1 MNHPSEL
8 DLLRYRRALDAWRE
22 DCKRRMA
29 LRYPLIEFDADD
41 WPLRTHYGGDIAD
54 FCLTKPLTD
63 FAGKD
68 PSFVDALRCVAAEV
82 VLDEKNK
89 QVQYSI
95 RGFRRLCAGAAQSLF
110 AINIATLRSIEKMAL
125 KAAQDMP
132 SSASHTLGDFQQLGR
147 NIDLLA
153 SKGVLPLPQFDLLHE
168 TRRELLTIERDHQKR
183 WRDAKASVLDHRIE
197 ALNEAFNALITDHP
211 LLSGTD
217 KVAIAMMGLEMCAP
231 SRVNEILCLAIDDHV
246 TIDDYVRRSEAK
258 ECDEIHAAHQMLLV
272 TMKGSKGAQWS
283 PKPVLNFMIEFF
295 HYCLKV
301 VKDQGKR
308 SRMLVEWYQQNPN
321 KLYLTDKLEY
331 LRGRDISRADL
342 RKILYLDESRDRV
355 AHRQNTMEN
364 TIFAELQH
372 AVRKVPNPN
381 GRVTNIDVLPWAYLE
396 LHLLGLVRVAMA
408 KCRAVTKRNHYK
420 GDLAKMLL
428 LFDHLKRNPPCLP
441 QAASYQL
448 LVRRLN
454 QTPSDQK
461 YGIAP
466 TLFENLGITMP
477 VAGMIKIAMINT
489 HDPRR
494 WLTTMALRHGHKLS
508 DVLIN
513 KWANRLKLSQLK
525 TYDFN
530 TPEWHAEAA
539 AMPDVQELRDL
550 SKGLAESRRLEEECG
565 LKPEIVTVHD
575 AGVSVTSMNAI
586 CTASENRPV
595 ARTAE
600 QIIVMYPSWFGM
612 CTHQHH
618 ETPCRAYSSC
628 LPCDENVVV
637 KGHLP
642 TNEHVR
648 ERKDF
653 MHRAIVAQLEN
664 LIVARNRGIADDD
677 HQLSQHILAL
687 AGDGLDPNQ
696 MADWLI
702 DHFHSIKDQIPD
714 VGFRTRLEE
723 AFVSKGFVLRLDDPD
738 VSSGAQIKYHNPTR
752 QAAPGLERA
761 LDAHG
766 GRQAIEEALEE
777 HFKVYPQFAPQEH
790 GLKDQRDLLPQDED
804 DDGEETGDNDE

>member
-29 LRYPLIEFDADD
+29 LRYPLVEFDAND
-41 WPLRTHYGGDIAD
+41 WPLRTRHGGDIID
-54 FCLTKPLTD
+54 FRLTEPLAD

-68 PSFVDALRCVAAEV
+68 PSFVDALRCVAAER
-82 VLDEKNK
+82 VLGAKTN
-89 QVQYSI
+89 QVKYSI
-95 RGFRRLCAGAAQSLF
+95 RDVRLLSAIAAQNLF
-110 AINIATLRSIEKMAL
+110 ELDNAALRSIENMAL
-125 KAAQDMP
+125 NAAHEKP
-132 SSASHTLGDFQQLGR
+132 SSASGKLEELLQLSR
-147 NIDLLA
+147 DIDLLT
-153 SKGVLPLPQFDLLHE
+153 SKGVLPFLRFNLRHE
-168 TRRELLTIERDHQKR
+168 TQQELLAIQHDHQKR
-183 WRDAKASVLDHRIE
+183 WRAAKAAVLDHRIE
-197 ALNEAFNALITDHP
+197 ALNEAFNALLADHP
-211 LLSGTD
+211 LLSAAD

-246 TIDDYVRRSEAK
+246 TIDDYVRRSEDK
-258 ECDEIHAAHQMLLV
+258 ELDGIHAAHQMLLV

-283 PKPVLNFMIEFF
+283 PKPVLNFMIDFF

-301 VKDQGKR
+301 VKNHGNR
-308 SRMLVEWYQQNPN
+308 SRMLVEWYQQNPD
-321 KLYLTDKLEY
+321 KLYLTPELEY
-331 LRGRDISRADL
+331 LRGRDISRDDL
-342 RKILYLDESRDRV
+342 SKILRLDTSRVRVSMES
-355 AHRQNTMEN
+355 
-364 TIFAELQH
+364 TIFAELRH
-372 AVRKVPNPN
+372 AVRKAPNPN
-381 GRVTNIDVLPWAYLE
+381 GRVTKIDVLPWSNVE
-396 LHLLGLVRVAMA
+396 SHLLDLVRVAMA
-408 KCRAVTKRNHYK
+408 KCRAVTELTLYK
-420 GDLAKMLL
+420 GDLSKMLF
-428 LFDHLKRNPPCLP
+428 LFDHLKNTSPCFP
-441 QAASYQL
+441 QAVNYSFI
-448 LVRRLN
+448 RKRLKRHA
-454 QTPSDQK
+454 TITWSV
-461 YGIAP
+461 P

-477 VAGMIKIAMINT
+477 VDGKIKIAEIDT

-494 WLTTMALRHGHKLS
+494 WLTTMAKHHGNKLS

-530 TPEWHAEAA
+530 TPEWQAEAS
-539 AMPDVQELRDL
+539 AMPDMQELRDL
-550 SKGLAESRRLEEECG
+550 SKGLAESRRMEEECG

-618 ETPCRAYSSC
+618 ENPCRAYSSC
-628 LPCDENVVV
+628 LPCNDNTVV

-642 TNEHVR
+642 TNERVR
-648 ERKDF
+648 ERKDV

-664 LIVARNRGIADDD
+664 LIVSRNRGIADDD
-677 HQLSQHILAL
+677 HQLSRHILAL
-687 AGDGLDPNQ
+687 VGDGLDPSH

-702 DHFHSIKDQIPD
+702 DHFHSIKDQIQD

-738 VSSGAQIKYHNPTR
+738 VPSGAQIKYHNPTR
-752 QAAPGLERA
+752 HAAPGLERA
-761 LDAHG
+761 VDAHG

-777 HFKVYPQFAPQEH
+777 HFKIYPQFAPQEH
-790 GLKDQRDLLPQDED
+790 GLKDQRDLLPQDDD